1 MTAALTGAGAL
12 QVRRGIGAL
21 ALLRLAL
28 RDLRSG
34 LKGFSIF
41 IACIALGVMTITA
54 VGALSDAL
62 KAGFGRQGEAII
74 GGDLSL
80 ARMHAPADERE
91 RAWIASKG
99 RVSETASMRSMART
113 LDGNEQALIELKGID
128 AAYPMAGSVELS
140 GGATLD
146 TAVRGGDV
154 AAADPVLL
162 ERLGLKVGD
171 RVEVGELKVEIK
183 ATVLAEPDAIID
195 RLTYGPRVFVSL
207 ETLKRTGLIKPGALI
222 RWRYSVKLDDTTGNS
237 ATALTKL
244 RQEAKSTLPQSGFT
258 IVDRRDPSPQVSKTL
273 ERLRQFLT
281 LLGLTALITGGA
293 GVANAVA
300 TFVDRR
306 RKVIATMRSLG
317 ASRRVVLSLLILQIM
332 MVAAIG
338 VAIGLALGTMIPP
351 AILGLYG
358 DALPIKAEISVSVTS
373 VLIAAAYGFLV
384 ALLFALWPLG
394 RAGEISASALF
405 RDDVDEARRR
415 WPGRPFLLAM
425 TGVAGLMAG
434 AAILSADSPKIASLL
449 VAALVVVFLLFAGL
463 GSAVTWLARHVKRPR
478 RAEFRLAIGN
488 IGAPDGL
495 TRSVVLS
502 LGSGLSLLVAV
513 ALADH
518 SLTHE
523 LEGRLPQQSPG
534 YFVLDIPKSDYSRFT
549 QEVERLVPG
558 SVLVDAPMLRGRLL
572 KLGGRPVEEIKPPA
586 EAQWVLNGDRGITYA
601 DEVPKGSKL
610 VKGEW
615 WPKDYAG
622 EPLVSFEAELAEK
635 LGVGIGDEVTVNVLG
650 RNITARIS
658 NLREVKWESLA
669 LNFVMVFSPNT
680 LAGAPHATLATITLP
695 NGTPLADEVRMAR
708 ALGQAFPSSTAI
720 RVKDAIEAF
729 NAIFAKV
736 MTAVSIAG
744 SVTLL
749 AGALVLAGALATA
762 QRRRVAEAVILKA
775 LGATRRRIL
784 VAHAAEYALL
794 AGATSA
800 LAVAAGSLTAWIAVT
815 QVMDIPFAFS
825 AAAVLEALAIAAGLI
840 FLFGGIGTTMVLSA
854 RPVPILR
861 AE

>member
-1 MTAALTGAGAL
+1 MSAMIAGGPLAAS
-12 QVRRGIGAL
+12 RRGMRPATFV
-21 ALLRLAL
+21 RLAL

-34 LKGFSIF
+34 LGGFAIF
-41 IACIALGVMTITA
+41 IACIALGVMAITA
-54 VGALSDAL
+54 VGSLSDAL

-74 GGDLSL
+74 GGDVSL
-80 ARMHAPADERE
+80 GRMHAPADAHE
-91 RAWIASKG
+91 RAWIESNG
-99 RVSETASMRSMART
+99 RMSETASMRSMART

-128 AAYPMAGSVELS
+128 ASYPMAGAVELS

-146 TAVRGGDV
+146 TAVRGGDF

-162 ERLGLKVGD
+162 ERLGLKTGD
-171 RVEVGELKVEIK
+171 RMRIGELTLEIK
-183 ATVLAEPDAIID
+183 ATVRNEPDAIVD
-195 RLTYGPRVFVSL
+195 RLTYGPRVLVSL
-207 ETLKRTGLIKPGALI
+207 ETLRKTGLIKPGALV
-222 RWRYSVKLDDTTGNS
+222 RWRYSLKLDGHS
-237 ATALTKL
+237 GETAGTLN
-244 RQEAKSTLPQSGFT
+244 RFREEAKAALPQSGFSV
-258 IVDRRDPSPQVSKTL
+258 VDRRDPSPQVSKTL

-300 TFVDRR
+300 TFIDRR

-317 ASRRVVLSLLILQIM
+317 ASRRVVISLLILQIM
-332 MVAAIG
+332 FVSAIG
-338 VAIGLALGTMIPP
+338 VVLGLLTGAMIPP
-351 AILGLYG
+351 LILALYG
-358 DALPIKAEISVSVTS
+358 DALPIKAELSVSAS
-373 VLIAAAYGFLV
+373 SLAIAAAYGFLV

-405 RDDVDEARRR
+405 RDEVSEARTL
-415 WPGRPFLLAM
+415 PPRPFLLAM
-425 TGVAGLMAG
+425 AAIAGLMAG
-434 AAILSADSPKIASLL
+434 AAVLSADSPKIASLF
-449 VAALVVVFLLFAGL
+449 VAALIVVFFLFAGL
-463 GSAVTWLARHVKRPR
+463 GSAVTGLARRVARPR
-478 RAEFRLAIGN
+478 RPELKLAIGN

-518 SLTHE
+518 SLVRE
-523 LEGRLPQQSPG
+523 IEGRLPQQSPN
-534 YFVLDIPKSDYSRFT
+534 YFVLDIPKSEYGAFT
-549 QEVERLVPG
+549 AEVEKQIPG
-558 SVLVDAPMLRGRLL
+558 AVLVEAPMLRGRLIA
-572 KLGGRPVEEIKPPA
+572 LGGRPVEEVKAPA

-610 VKGEW
+610 VKGQW

-650 RNITARIS
+650 RSITARIS
-658 NLREVKWESLA
+658 NLREVKWETLA
-669 LNFVMVFSPNT
+669 LNFVMVFSPNA
-680 LAGAPHATLATITLP
+680 LAGAPHAILATISLP
-695 NGTPLADEVRMAR
+695 KSTALGDEVRMAR
-708 ALGQAFPSSTAI
+708 ALGKSFPSATAI

-729 NAIFAKV
+729 NAIFTKV

-744 SVTLL
+744 SVTLM

-762 QRRRVAEAVILKA
+762 QRRRVVEAVILKT

-784 VAHAAEYALL
+784 LAHAAEYALL
-794 AGATSA
+794 TAATAGLAVLAGA
-800 LAVAAGSLTAWIAVT
+800 LTAWIAVT
-815 QVMDIPFAFS
+815 QVMAIPFSFS
-825 AAAVLEALAIAAGLI
+825 LAAVLEALAIAAALI
-840 FLFGGIGTTMVLSA
+840 FLFGGIGTSLVLSA

-861 AE
+861 SE